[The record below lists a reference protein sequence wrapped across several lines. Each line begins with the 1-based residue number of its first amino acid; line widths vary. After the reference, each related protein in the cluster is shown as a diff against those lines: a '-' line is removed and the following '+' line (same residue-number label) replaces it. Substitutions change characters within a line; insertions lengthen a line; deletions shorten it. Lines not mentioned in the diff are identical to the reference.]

1 MKHLYLMLLFVSTLS
16 VSQESRLT
24 IFSEDGEAFYL
35 FLNSIRQNEEPVVNI
50 AVDYLTN
57 DYYDAKIVFANES
70 INQIEKNILWL
81 WMQMETVAN
90 LYIKL
95 KTAIEAAN

>member
-57 DYYDAKIVFANES
+57 DYYDAKIVFTNES
-70 INQIEKNILWL
+70 INQIEKKYLMAVDADGNRG
-81 WMQMETVAN
+81 EFVN
-90 LYIKL
+90 
-95 KTAIEAAN
+95 